1 MAACACV
8 MGGSSIRGRLS
19 ERHEQGY
26 LKLGLDRVIKG
37 DCYIFTRPHK
47 DRQACTPVNHTH
59 EPHERKCQVRTQGER
74 RGGGERGGKRDRER
88 EGEEGRGTE
97 RGRERRE
104 EGQRKGGKR
113 DREKEE
119 GRGTEKRRDREEEG
133 QRNGGTERGT
143 EDHGAH
149 SRAYEAHA
157 QPAWPHP

>member
-74 RGGGERGGKRDRER
+74 RGGGGKRGKEGQREGGRGGKRDRER

-97 RGRERRE
+97 KRRE
-104 EGQRKGGKR
+104 EGQRKGGGK
-113 DREKEE
+113 
-119 GRGTEKRRDREEEG
+119 RDREEEG